1 MNGRI
6 IVVWNR
12 KPILPKDYFCGLLAC
27 STVYQGH
34 MFLSR
39 RLADD
44 SRNRIDIAFVD
55 GCQIQRTHVGFCSV
69 VRWEESLN
77 GF

>member
-44 SRNRIDIAFVD
+44 SRNRIDIAFVY
-55 GCQIQRTHVGFCSV
+55 
-69 VRWEESLN
+69 
-77 GF
+77 